1 VKLIQR
7 TIVLICEGVMW
18 ITTAAIFFILCV
30 NTILRYS
37 TGASLQWAA
46 EVPELLFPWMVT
58 AGIVLAA
65 ARGLHIT
72 TSFLVDAVP
81 TALRR
86 LLGVTIWLCVAGLY
100 FTLSFATWNMLE
112 IAHDERSPILQVPG
126 SVTYGCLMVGMLML
140 AVLALQSAW
149 NVWTHS
155 ETTDHPLSETN
166 VVSTT

>member
-1 VKLIQR
+1 VKLVQR
-7 TIVLICEGVMW
+7 TIVLICEVVMW

-72 TSFLVDAVP
+72 TSFLMDIVP
-81 TALRR
+81 FTLRR
-86 LLGVTIWLCVAGLY
+86 LIGVAVWLCVAGMYL
-100 FTLSFATWNMLE
+100 TLSIATWNMLE
-112 IAHDERSPILQVPG
+112 IAHDELSPILQVPG
-126 SVTYGCLMVGMLML
+126 SVTYGCVMVGMLML

-149 NVWTHS
+149 NVWAHAEPTGHS
-155 ETTDHPLSETN
+155 LSETHI
-166 VVSTT
+166 VSTT